1 MLYLRLHHCF
11 DGVFFMVTFAN
22 FIVLSGLLAGIAS
35 PSAVVL
41 DSIDGMPT
49 ESANKSPHLYSV
61 IVCLEEKDSYISERC
76 GDKWV
81 EHSVSASQSHSVA
94 VLERNKFVVLEYGE
108 VAVTAFSSTP
118 DQTDDTPFI
127 MASGKYVYDGA
138 IAANFLP
145 FGAQVRFPDL
155 YGDKVFTVED
165 RMNKRHSE
173 RMDIWMET
181 RSEAKKFGIKKLKYE
196 IVKEAKE
203 NKNIV
208 AVK

>member
-1 MLYLRLHHCF
+1 
-11 DGVFFMVTFAN
+11 MVTFAN

-41 DSIDGMPT
+41 DGNIDGMPT
-49 ESANKSPHLYSV
+49 ESANK
-61 IVCLEEKDSYISERC
+61 
-76 GDKWV
+76 WA
-81 EHSVSASQSHSVA
+81 EHSVLVSQSHNMA
-94 VLERNKFVVLEYGE
+94 ILERDKFIVLENGE

-127 MASGKYVYDGA
+127 MASGEHVYDGA

-145 FGAQVRFPDL
+145 FGAKVKFPDL
-155 YGDKVFTVED
+155 YGNKVFTVED
-165 RMNKRHSE
+165 RMNKRHSK

-181 RSEAKKFGIKKLKYE
+181 REEAKKFGIRKLKYE

-208 AVK
+208 ALQ

>member
-1 MLYLRLHHCF
+1 MLYLCLHHCF
-11 DGVFFMVTFAN
+11 NGVFFMVTFAN
-22 FIVLSGLLAGIAS
+22 FIVLSGLLVGIVS
-35 PSAVVL
+35 PSVVVL
-41 DSIDGMPT
+41 DSNIDGMPI
-49 ESANKSPHLYSV
+49 EPAN
-61 IVCLEEKDSYISERC
+61 
-76 GDKWV
+76 KWV
-81 EHSVSASQSHSVA
+81 EHSVSQSHSVV
-94 VLERNKFVVLEYGE
+94 VLERNKFVVLEDGE

-155 YGDKVFTVED
+155 YGDKVFIVED
-165 RMNKRHSE
+165 RMNKRYDH

-181 RSEAKKFGIKKLKYE
+181 RSEAKKFGVKKLKYE

>member
-1 MLYLRLHHCF
+1 MLYLHLHHCF
-11 DGVFFMVTFAN
+11 IGVFFMITFAN

-41 DSIDGMPT
+41 DSNMGS
-49 ESANKSPHLYSV
+49 EAKLANKSPRLYSV
-61 IVCLEEKDSYISERC
+61 SRCIENENSHISERC
-76 GDKWV
+76 GDKWI
-81 EHSVSASQSHSVA
+81 EHSVLVSQNHSVV
-94 VLERNKFVVLEYGE
+94 VLERDKFVILENGE
-108 VAVTAFSSTP
+108 VVVTAFSSTP

-127 MASGKYVYDGA
+127 MASGEYVYDGA

-155 YGDKVFTVED
+155 YDDKVFTVED
-165 RMNKRHSE
+165 RMNKRHSK

-181 RSEAKKFGIKKLKYE
+181 RSEAKEFGIKKLKYE